1 MSWGFVLSSP
11 RAGQPVVPGEQLP
24 ERPGGLDTV
33 LLGRGVGGKGRALCF
48 LSWTWPRAPVITPG
62 LFSFFS
68 GMLEY
73 DPAKRFSIQQIRQ
86 HK

>member
-1 MSWGFVLSSP
+1 MAV
-11 RAGQPVVPGEQLP
+11 
-24 ERPGGLDTV
+24 
-33 LLGRGVGGKGRALCF
+33 GKGGGREGQSFMLPVFNLAESICDHT
-48 LSWTWPRAPVITPG
+48 WTF
-62 LFSFFS
+62 FSFFS

>member
-1 MSWGFVLSSP
+1 MEQILPGA
-11 RAGQPVVPGEQLP
+11 AGTGHSMAVGE
-24 ERPGGLDTV
+24 GG
-33 LLGRGVGGKGRALCF
+33 GGKDRSLCF
-48 LSWTWPRAPVITPG
+48 LASTQLRVSVITPG